1 MGKTATP
8 ISGLGHEPPILKEST
23 PMKLRISLLALAC
36 AGLFACGKTEAP
48 KETTAAPADAPAAAP
63 AAPAEEPK
71 VVNVLNWSDYIAE
84 DTIANFEK
92 DTGIKV
98 TYDVFDSNEVLEAK
112 LMTGKS
118 GYDVVVP
125 SLTFLARQIEA
136 GVFMPLDK
144 SKIPN
149 YANMD
154 PQIQALIAQNDKDN
168 AHSANYLWGTTG
180 IAYNEDMLKQRLGAD
195 APVDD
200 WKLIFDPQYISK
212 MTDCGVYILDTPS
225 EILPIALLY
234 LGEQP
239 NSFDPAVIQK
249 GVDLMLKIRPHIT
262 QFHSSQVIDALANGD
277 ACLAIAWSGDVLQA
291 ANRAEEAGKGVKVG
305 YSIPKQGAPMWFD
318 MMAIPKDAEHPNN
331 AHVFINYMLKAEVM
345 AGIQNYV
352 EYASANAAAK
362 PLVNPD
368 IVNDHRIYPTPE
380 VQATLFSLAVIPPEV
395 DRIFNRAWTTIKTG
409 Q

>member
-1 MGKTATP
+1 
-8 ISGLGHEPPILKEST
+8 
-23 PMKLRISLLALAC
+23 MKLRISLLALAC

-180 IAYNEDMLKQRLGAD
+180 IAYNEDMLKARLGAD